1 MMIFKLHHTI
11 LYRLISI
18 VKIEIHKLFII
29 YDFVCNKY
37 YFVALNKN
45 IIQAVKL
52 DNDLRRYKIELR
64 KFVSQKMTILKKI
77 GLFQ

>member
-1 MMIFKLHHTI
+1 MTF
-11 LYRLISI
+11 SI
-18 VKIEIHKLFII
+18 QKRHIKLFSIKIQLRTINIQTTQMNKII
-29 YDFVCNKY
+29 I
-37 YFVALNKN
+37 KN